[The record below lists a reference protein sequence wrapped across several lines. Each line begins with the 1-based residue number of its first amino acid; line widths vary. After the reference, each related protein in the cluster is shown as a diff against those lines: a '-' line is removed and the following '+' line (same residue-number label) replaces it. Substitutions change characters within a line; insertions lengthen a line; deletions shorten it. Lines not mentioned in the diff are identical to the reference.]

1 MSNEDYK
8 KRIRGILERQQ
19 QKMLDDSKR
28 IKRKNGKP
36 EKLVEAECLAW
47 MRFMGW
53 DVAIYESKA
62 TFNPHKQRYVSASMR
77 AGNSD
82 CMGITSEGFAVYVE
96 FKAKGKLSTF
106 ANEKNLRQQD
116 FLISKINHGAFAC
129 VVDCVSLLEAYY
141 IQWMQRRTIDVAS
154 AKMFLVEQLPR
165 SKKEKPL
172 SF

>member
-1 MSNEDYK
+1 MSDDYK
-8 KRIRGILERQQ
+8 KRIRAIIEKQQRKQLEDIT
-19 QKMLDDSKR
+19 K

-36 EKLVEAECLAW
+36 EKLVEAECLVW
-47 MRFMGW
+47 MRTQGW

-62 TFNPHKQRYVSASMR
+62 TWNKSAQRYTNTALK
-77 AGNSD
+77 AGTSD
-82 CMGITSEGFAVYVE
+82 CMGTTGEGVAVYIE

-106 ANEKNLRQQD
+106 SNEKNLRQQD

-129 VVDCVSLLEAYY
+129 VVDSVQLLSAYY
-141 IQWMQRRTIDVAS
+141 IQWAQRRMTDVAS
-154 AKMFLVEQLPR
+154 AKIFLVEQLPR